1 MKNSKFTMFV
11 VLLIAFLSSNLT
23 AQVEE
28 REGLMSLGDK
38 NAITID
44 IQNVDK
50 KQLETYFKEYFK
62 EWGKVKYNRK
72 ASEYYMEEAKLKPVS
87 SDKVNLYAKMEDLN
101 KAARLMVWI
110 DNGQGFVSAADY
122 EKEYDATA
130 KLLVDF
136 DIHIEKSMI
145 EDEMKAAEKNLGKM
159 ERDSKQLVKDNE
171 KYKKTIEDAR
181 KKIQEMEEAIIDNEK
196 AQDDKSAEMK
206 IHKEAIE
213 EIRERLNNVGK
224 NKKLK
229 M

>member
-1 MKNSKFTMFV
+1 MF
-11 VLLIAFLSSNLT
+11 AFISSSLV

-38 NAITID
+38 NAVTID
-44 IQNVDK
+44 IENVSK
-50 KQLETYFKEYFK
+50 KQLESYFKTYFK

-72 ASEYYMEEAKLKPVS
+72 ASEYYMDGAKLKPVS
-87 SDKVNLYAKMEDLN
+87 SDKVNLYAKMEELN

-110 DNGQGFVSAADY
+110 DNGEGFVSSAEY

-136 DIHIEKSMI
+136 DIYIEKSMV
-145 EDEMKAAEKNLGKM
+145 EDELKAAEKNLGKM
-159 ERDSKQLVKDNE
+159 ERDAKQLEKDNA

-181 KKIQEMEEAIIDNEK
+181 KKIQQMEEAIIDNDK

-224 NKKLK
+224 KKKLK

>member
-1 MKNSKFTMFV
+1 M
-11 VLLIAFLSSNLT
+11 

-38 NAITID
+38 NALTID

-50 KQLETYFKEYFK
+50 KQLESYFKEYFK

-72 ASEYYMEEAKLKPVS
+72 ASEYYMDEAKLKPVS
-87 SDKVNLYAKMEDLN
+87 SENVYLYAKMEDLN

-110 DNGQGFVSAADY
+110 DNGQGFVSSTAF
-122 EKEYDATA
+122 EKEYNAA
-130 KLLVDF
+130 GKMLVEF
-136 DIHIEKSMI
+136 DIFIEKSMV
-145 EDEMKAAEKNLGKM
+145 EDELQAAEKNLGKM
-159 ERDSKQLVKDNE
+159 ERDATQLVKDNE
-171 KYKKTIEDAR
+171 KYVKAIEDAR
-181 KKIQEMEEAIIDNEK
+181 KKIQQMEEAIIDNDK
-196 AQDDKSAEMK
+196 AQDDKSSEMT